1 MRVALLDAR
10 VEISSMLTRLNGNG
24 SSEMPGEA
32 KRDSGFEFQSLQA
45 RNTRDFEALDAVP
58 FRYPNE
64 GTQARRYLRM
74 PSFEMTDL

>member
-1 MRVALLDAR
+1 MLFH
-10 VEISSMLTRLNGNG
+10 LTRDG

-32 KRDSGFEFQSLQA
+32 KRVSGFEFQSLQA
-45 RNTRDFEALDAVP
+45 RNTRDFEALDAVS

-74 PSFEMTDL
+74 PSFEMTLL